1 MCDLTNYFICLLL
14 FWSSSTIGF
23 RINSAND
30 ENNWWQERSV
40 IYQIYPRSFRDS
52 DGDGI
57 GDLKGN
63 TISKIG
69 KDVKLTLLKNIIR

>member
-1 MCDLTNYFICLLL
+1 MGDLTKYCICLL
-14 FWSSSTIGF
+14 FFCSSSTIGF
-23 RINSAND
+23 RINNANE
-30 ENNWWQERSV
+30 ENHWWQERSV

-63 TISKIG
+63 TIIEIRKDIKIMAN
-69 KDVKLTLLKNIIR
+69 KQII